1 MITFTDLQEGVY
13 DPNIFKAFFV
23 AGGPGSGKSFV
34 VRKTTGGLGM
44 KVVNSDDVF
53 EKLLDKEGL
62 SKKMPESEREPRDI
76 VRAKAKRL
84 TAKKQENFVEGRLGL
99 IIDGTGKDYDKIT
112 RQATKLKQLGYDVHM
127 IFVNTSLDVAL
138 ERNAKRSRTVPE
150 SVAIKSWN
158 NVQRNIGKFSQ
169 YFRQNFV
176 VVDNNDELEND
187 GMVLNSVFKQIRPLA
202 NKKIYNKI
210 AYKWIGDELRRR
222 GIQGATPANV
232 HSFRK
237 KAVKQR

>member
-13 DPNIFKAFFV
+13 DPNIFKAFFI

-44 KVVNSDDVF
+44 KVVNSDDIF

-62 SKKMPESEREPRDI
+62 SKKMPESEKEPRD
-76 VRAKAKRL
+76 VVRQRAKEL
-84 TAKKQENFVEGRLGL
+84 TAKKKANYLEGRLGL
-99 IIDGTGKDYDKIT
+99 IIDGTGKDYDKIA

-138 ERNAKRSRTVPE
+138 ERNAERPRSVQEPI
-150 SVAIKSWN
+150 VVKSWKS
-158 NVQRNIGKFSQ
+158 VQSNIGKFSQ

-176 VVDNNDELEND
+176 VVDNNDPAEND
-187 GMVLNSVFKQIRPLA
+187 GIVFNSVFKQIKGLA
-202 NKKIYNKI
+202 NKKPTSRI
-210 AYKWIGDELRRR
+210 AMAWIANELE
-222 GIQGATPANV
+222 
-232 HSFRK
+232 K
-237 KAVKQR
+237 KKR

>member
-13 DPNIFKAFFV
+13 DPNIFKAFFI

-44 KVVNSDDVF
+44 KVVNSDDIF

-62 SKKMPESEREPRDI
+62 SKKMPESEKEPRD
-76 VRAKAKRL
+76 VVRQRAKEL
-84 TAKKQENFVEGRLGL
+84 TAKKKANFVEGRLGL
-99 IIDGTGKDYDKIT
+99 IIDGTGKDYDKIA
-112 RQATKLKQLGYDVHM
+112 RQATKLKQLGYDIHM

>member
-1 MITFTDLQEGVY
+1 MITFTELQEGVY
-13 DPNIFKAFFV
+13 DPNIFKAFFI

-44 KVVNSDDVF
+44 KIVNSDDIF

-62 SKKMPESEREPRDI
+62 SLKMPESEKEPRDV

-84 TAKKQENFVEGRLGL
+84 TSAKKANFIEGRLGL
-99 IIDGTGKDYDKIT
+99 IIDGTGKDYDKIAG
-112 RQATKLKQLGYDVHM
+112 QATKLKQLGYDVHM

-138 ERNAKRSRTVPE
+138 ERNQKRDRTVPE
-150 SVAIKSWN
+150 SIAIKSWN
-158 NVQRNIGKFSQ
+158 DVQRNIGKFSQ

-176 VVDNNDELEND
+176 VVDNNDPLKND
-187 GMVLNSVFKQIRPLA
+187 WQIFNSVFKQIKSLA
-202 NKKIYNKI
+202 NKRIYNKI